1 MSLSQTDLS
10 KIRRNAIIGG
20 VILTIIATLHLIKGD
35 SGFYIFLYSLAGF
48 LFVVGGFFPRVF
60 KQITHVIGTL
70 ITGSVLSLL
79 FFLIITPMGLL
90 MRLLS
95 KDPLD
100 KKIEKEKHSYWA
112 DKDLKLDIT
121 DYKKQF

>member
-1 MSLSQTDLS
+1 MSLNQTDLS
-10 KIRRNAIIGG
+10 KIRKNAIIGG
-20 VILTIIATLHLIKGD
+20 VILTIIATLHIIKVH

-60 KQITHVIGTL
+60 KRITHVIGTL
-70 ITGSVLSLL
+70 ITGFVLSLL

-90 MRLLS
+90 MRLLG
-95 KDPLD
+95 KDSID
-100 KKIEKEKHSYWA
+100 KKIEKEKRSYWA
-112 DKDLKLDIT
+112 DKDLKLDMT